1 MLTEIAL
8 FPLSSV
14 LMPHARIPLQIFEQR
29 YLDLVARCMRDNQGF
44 GVVLLKQGSEVSGGS
59 LDVPNVSEMG
69 THALIVD
76 WDQLPNGLLGITI
89 EGRQRFAVESVWREA
104 DGLIKAKVSLQR
116 PQESA
121 PLPEQYASLAD
132 VLGGLIRHPQVSRLN
147 LPVSLEDGWAV
158 GYQLGQLLPLSES
171 IKYAL
176 LGADSPQQLLE
187 ELDTLLREMS
197 GEAPT

>member
-14 LMPHARIPLQIFEQR
+14 LMPQARIPLQIFEQR
-29 YLDLVARCMRDNQGF
+29 YLDLVARCMRDNEGF
-44 GVVLLKQGSEVSGGS
+44 GVVLLKQGSEVSGVS

-69 THALIVD
+69 TYASIVD

-89 EGRQRFAVESVWREA
+89 EGRQRFAIESTWREA
-104 DGLIKAKVSLQR
+104 DGLIKAKVSLQP
-116 PQESA
+116 PQESV
-121 PLPEQYASLAD
+121 PLPKQYASLAD
-132 VLGGLIRHPQVSRLN
+132 VLGGLIRHPQVSQLN
-147 LPVSLEDGWAV
+147 LPVSLDDGWAV
-158 GYQLGQLLPLSES
+158 GYQLGQLLPLNES

-176 LGADSPQQLLE
+176 LGEDSLQQLLE

-197 GEAPT
+197 GEAPN

>member
-14 LMPHARIPLQIFEQR
+14 LMPQARIPLQIFEQR
-29 YLDLVARCMRDNQGF
+29 YLDLVARCMRDNEGF

-69 THALIVD
+69 TYASIVD

-89 EGRQRFAVESVWREA
+89 EGRQRFAIESTWREA
-104 DGLIKAKVSLQR
+104 DGLIKAKVSLQP
-116 PQESA
+116 PQESV
-121 PLPEQYASLAD
+121 PLPKQYASLAD
-132 VLGGLIRHPQVSRLN
+132 VLGGLIRHPQVSQLN
-147 LPVSLEDGWAV
+147 LPVSLDDGWAV
-158 GYQLGQLLPLSES
+158 GYQLGQLLPLNES

-176 LGADSPQQLLE
+176 LGADSLQQLLE
-187 ELDTLLREMS
+187 ELDTLLKEMS

>member
-1 MLTEIAL
+1 VLTEIAL

-69 THALIVD
+69 TYALIVD

-158 GYQLGQLLPLSES
+158 GYQLGQLLPLNES
-171 IKYAL
+171 INYAL

>member
-14 LMPHARIPLQIFEQR
+14 LMPQARIPLQIFEQR
-29 YLDLVARCMRDNQGF
+29 YLDLVARCMRDNEGF

-69 THALIVD
+69 TYASIVD

-89 EGRQRFAVESVWREA
+89 EGRQRFAIESTWREA
-104 DGLIKAKVSLQR
+104 DGLIKAKVSLQP
-116 PQESA
+116 PQESV
-121 PLPEQYASLAD
+121 PLPKQYASLAD
-132 VLGGLIRHPQVSRLN
+132 VLGGLIRHPQVSQLN
-147 LPVSLEDGWAV
+147 LPVSLDDGWAV
-158 GYQLGQLLPLSES
+158 GYQLGQLLPLNES

-176 LGADSPQQLLE
+176 LGADSLQQLLE